1 MSLPTRK
8 IQRDVQIPSG
18 SSMLEGEVGIPAK
31 AKAVV
36 VFAHGSGSSRL
47 SPRNQF
53 VAETLR
59 KAGLATLLF
68 DLLTPEEDPS
78 ENGSTEHRFDINL
91 LSTRLVDATR
101 WLALTDSMKGMRI
114 GYFGAS
120 TGAAAALRAAAELDK
135 KISAVVSRGGRP
147 DLAGPV
153 LARVSAP
160 TLLLVGAL
168 DEAVIGYNEEALKQ
182 LSCEKQ
188 MQLIPGATHLFEE
201 FGTLEEVAHLATEW
215 FVKHLLRS
223 TAGQ

>member
-18 SSMLEGEVGIPAK
+18 SSILDGEVGIPAK

-120 TGAAAALRAAAELDK
+120 TGAAAALRAAAELDN

-182 LSCEKQ
+182 LRCEKQ

-223 TAGQ
+223 

>member
-1 MSLPTRK
+1 MTLPTRK
-8 IQRDVQIPSG
+8 IQKDVQIPSG
-18 SSMLEGEVGIPAK
+18 TSMLEGEVGIPAK

-68 DLLTPEEDPS
+68 DLLTSEEDPS
-78 ENGSTEHRFDINL
+78 EVGSAERRFDIDL
-91 LSTRLVDATR
+91 LSTRLIDATR

-120 TGAAAALRAAAELDK
+120 TGAAAALRAAAELDT

-147 DLAGPV
+147 DLAGPA
-153 LARVSAP
+153 LARVTAP

-168 DEAVIGYNEEALKQ
+168 DEAVIAYNEDAFKQ
-182 LSCEKQ
+182 LRCDKH

-223 TAGQ
+223 RDS

>member
-8 IQRDVQIPSG
+8 IQKDVQIPSG
-18 SSMLEGEVGIPAK
+18 TSLLEGEVGIPAK

-68 DLLTPEEDPS
+68 DLLTSEEDPT
-78 ENGSTEHRFDINL
+78 ENGSTERRFDIDL
-91 LSTRLVDATR
+91 LCTRLVDATR

-120 TGAAAALRAAAELDK
+120 TGAAAALRAAAELDD

-147 DLAGPV
+147 DLAAPV
-153 LARVSAP
+153 LARVTAP

-168 DEAVIGYNEEALKQ
+168 DDAVITYNEEALKQ
-182 LSCEKQ
+182 LRCEKQ

-215 FVKHLLRS
+215 FVKHLLRR
-223 TAGQ
+223 